1 VPNWALSQSRLQVR
15 QACEDAGLEGDF
27 LETCV
32 FDSAATGDTDT
43 FTVSPAEGNG
53 TVLLG
58 LKLAW
63 LCGAN
68 DVSAFEWLQVVGTCV
83 AAV

>member
-1 VPNWALSQSRLQVR
+1 M
-15 QACEDAGLEGDF
+15 
-27 LETCV
+27 

-43 FTVSPAEGNG
+43 FTVSPAGGDG
-53 TVLLG
+53 TMLLG

-68 DVSAFEWLQVVGTCV
+68 DVSTLDCMVWAHVWLQDNGHYLWVLINGP
-83 AAV
+83 